1 MGETDKALQSLK
13 EKITEIQGQI
23 FKIESKKNDKSGKVK
38 ERSVERIDPQKSDTK
53 FEETKFP
60 NQESKKD
67 QNAIALESSRDKAEI
82 DKEVAK
88 AIAREVTDLVIN
100 KIEREALKKLEH
112 ESDNKKASIINH
124 KENENKDILTPLKT
138 DIKDNQCPKCMIVI
152 NRAVKLKKHARL
164 CKGKSDSAVISKQ
177 LVKLKNID
185 ESTIADVQDA
195 NDVDELKNGEDSVNS
210 SILESN
216 IVEAKKKPGRPKKP
230 MVDVNNIMEKLP
242 SSASHLKR
250 TSRSSSSSL
259 TPTKDAETVN
269 QENSGRPKRARK
281 AVDKDL

>member
-1 MGETDKALQSLK
+1 M
-13 EKITEIQGQI
+13 
-23 FKIESKKNDKSGKVK
+23 
-38 ERSVERIDPQKSDTK
+38 
-53 FEETKFP
+53 
-60 NQESKKD
+60 
-67 QNAIALESSRDKAEI
+67 
-82 DKEVAK
+82 
-88 AIAREVTDLVIN
+88 VIN
-100 KIEREALKKLEH
+100 KIEREALKKGE
-112 ESDNKKASIINH
+112 DKKVSMMNH
-124 KENENKDILTPLKT
+124 ENENKEILTPLNT

-164 CKGKSDSAVISKQ
+164 CKGKSSKVVHAKSVEDKVDSAVIGKQ

-185 ESTIADVQDA
+185 ESTISDVQDA
-195 NDVDELKNGEDSVNS
+195 NGVDELKNGDDSINS
-210 SILESN
+210 SVLESN

-259 TPTKDAETVN
+259 TPTKDAEAIN